1 VESWHD
7 PESAVIGRS
16 RCDGFHV
23 IDRPRPRVMA
33 DDLSVNHG
41 DMVVVAAN
49 DVVVSPITSLT
60 GEPTTFEM
68 IAVQVAV

>member
-1 VESWHD
+1 
-7 PESAVIGRS
+7 
-16 RCDGFHV
+16 
-23 IDRPRPRVMA
+23 MA

-41 DMVVVAAN
+41 DIVFVAAN

-60 GEPTTFEM
+60 GEPTTFDM